1 MWRIRA
7 LLHRILDFPK
17 NIRKI
22 WPYVKFYLRY
32 SGDME
37 YNHIIIGVLDLQLKQ
52 ITKEIIK
59 DKFYDKKQHDLK
71 LLWECRQALEAYT
84 SGKVE
89 DVASDIDNS
98 LFKKKFKIDI
108 PDIGME
114 CGEGNRLHVTYK
126 YPDTVDE
133 ETKKQM
139 DEYLHSKERTQS
151 QVDNFRS
158 LNTAYLQDF
167 LNKLGVVIDSFEY

>member
-1 MWRIRA
+1 MRKFIYLIRRFFYRIRMNWA
-7 LLHRILDFPK
+7 YIKYFVFKDNSDGYIESLQEFL
-17 NIRKI
+17 
-22 WPYVKFYLRY
+22 FYQLT
-32 SGDME
+32 
-37 YNHIIIGVLDLQLKQ
+37 HISKQLIKTKGV
-52 ITKEIIK
+52 E
-59 DKFYDKKQHDLK
+59 DKKRL
-71 LLWECRQALEAYT
+71 LNFLWECRKALEAYT

-126 YPDTVDE
+126 YPDAVDE

-158 LNTAYLQDF
+158 LNAAYLQDF
-167 LNKLGVVIDSFEY
+167 LNKLGAVIDSFEY